1 MKKVLVTGASGS
13 IGVIVLKYL
22 LSEGKYE
29 ITALDLKNKR
39 TQNNLKKYK
48 KRINI
53 VYGDVNDAVLMEAL
67 VKDHDYIIHLAG
79 IMPPLADF
87 NSKAMEIVEYGGTEN
102 IIKAINYY
110 NSNCFLV
117 YASTTNMYDSS
128 LSANVKEKIKVDD
141 ISNYS
146 LNKYNIENLIKK
158 KLKNYCILR
167 IPLVLNNFSHEPFM
181 LNVKKNS
188 IVEVS
193 TNYDVAY
200 AFVKSLDYKNELN
213 KKIFNV
219 GMGEDGR
226 LRYNEILKKVL
237 INYGISFKYI
247 LSRLFLEHNYK
258 SPILTDSDDLE
269 NIIHYRTDS
278 LYNYF
283 NRLKRRGN
291 KRKIQKLLAK
301 PLIWLKNKE

>member
-53 VYGDVNDAVLMEAL
+53 VYGDINDAVLMEAL

-87 NSKAMEIVEYGGTEN
+87 NSKSMEIVDYGGTEN

-110 NSNCFLV
+110 NSNCFLI
-117 YASTTNMYDSS
+117 YASTTNMYDNS

-167 IPLVLNNFSHEPFM
+167 IPLVLNNFSHEPFI
-181 LNVKKNS
+181 LNIKKNS

-213 KKIFNV
+213 KKIFNI
-219 GMGEDGR
+219 GMGDDGR
-226 LRYNEILKKVL
+226 LKYNEILKKIL

-247 LSRLFLEHNYK
+247 LSRLFLEHNYR

-301 PLIWLKNKE
+301 PLIWLKNKG